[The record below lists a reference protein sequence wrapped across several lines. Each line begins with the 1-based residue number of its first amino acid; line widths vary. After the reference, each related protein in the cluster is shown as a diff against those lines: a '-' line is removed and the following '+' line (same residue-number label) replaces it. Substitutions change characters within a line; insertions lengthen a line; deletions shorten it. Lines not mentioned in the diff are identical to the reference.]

1 MRHVNLSAVQHIL
14 ALCNKEDQSVAN
26 VAAELIKVKKVLNFK
41 IIYFFNNFKTRFQV
55 AFGHLKNDEKSQILE
70 SFDPKDAQATYLR
83 LSISLMETCLT
94 DRSRKYIMR
103 LVLHDKVGVAALESL
118 KKFPPPTEGEL
129 EGR

>member
-1 MRHVNLSAVQHIL
+1 MQKNSFFFQIL
-14 ALCNKEDQSVAN
+14 
-26 VAAELIKVKKVLNFK
+26 KKN
-41 IIYFFNNFKTRFQV
+41 YQV
-55 AFGHLKNDEKSQILE
+55 AFGHLKNEEKSQILG